1 MYNQYGQI
9 MFSAFHINELPIVY
23 CVPGIL

>member
-1 MYNQYGQI
+1 